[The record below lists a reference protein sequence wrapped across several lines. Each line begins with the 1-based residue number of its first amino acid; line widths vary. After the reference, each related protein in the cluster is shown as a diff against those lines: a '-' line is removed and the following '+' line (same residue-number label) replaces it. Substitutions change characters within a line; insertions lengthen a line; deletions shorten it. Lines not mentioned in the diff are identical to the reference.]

1 MTDDID
7 LRYHF
12 CPKDEREPLYDARG
26 IYLTVV
32 CSVCRDTKLRQY
44 KYVESIKRRIGG
56 RNKRPEVLTDNNYTT
71 IEDIDPEPETIN
83 TLQWHR

>member
-44 KYVESIKRRIGG
+44 K
-56 RNKRPEVLTDNNYTT
+56 PEVLTDNNYPT

-83 TLQWHR
+83 TLQWNR